1 MRVPVY
7 VCRASRP
14 LRSCTLPQRFQYCNA
29 TPSPK
34 AQAASRKA
42 SAPTASQSIGY
53 AQRLVH
59 SLSEGRAYRLR
70 LSACGCLV
78 TWLVGDR
85 RGSVL
90 PTPQS
95 LLRSVYAGR
104 LCVAGAIYL
113 AAALKFAVAAPLD
126 LLVTSFVLVAA
137 VVVTIAS
144 YWYTHLSRR
153 TPGRTFLYGQALFDV
168 ALITTVVHI
177 TGGPQSDLTPL
188 YVPLIAVTAVL
199 MPPASTGLIT
209 ALVGIVYFAGV
220 AAVTAYFSSRVSVM
234 GAEREALAGELRQ
247 ARLEAADVLRSVP
260 TGIVTV
266 DQAGHLL
273 YCNPAAEQ
281 ILGFKERQWRGAP
294 IMPEFA
300 KIAPEFWAAITAT
313 ARRGV
318 RAMRVEATVRRP
330 DRTFPIGVTTTTLD
344 IEPAGEPRVTAIF
357 TDISDSKRL
366 EELHLRAE
374 RLEAVAEL
382 SSSLAHEIKNPLASI
397 RSSVEQLGRAKR
409 ANADEKFLT
418 SLVVRE
424 TDRLS
429 RLLTEFLDFS
439 RVRATECR
447 PLDLHKVAAAAIR
460 LVREHPDVPEDAVIE
475 LAGDATP
482 MEGDEDLLHRVVS
495 NLVLNAVQ
503 ATGKG
508 ARVVVRTGRP
518 AAQELP
524 GGAGIESPVCL
535 AVSDN
540 GPGIPESLRAR
551 LFEPFV
557 TGRVGGTGL
566 GLAKIGR
573 AVDAHRGLVLVD
585 SPPGQ
590 GTTFTVYFPA
600 ARRKEEAA

>member
-1 MRVPVY
+1 M
-7 VCRASRP
+7 S
-14 LRSCTLPQRFQYCNA
+14 
-29 TPSPK
+29 
-34 AQAASRKA
+34 
-42 SAPTASQSIGY
+42 
-53 AQRLVH
+53 
-59 SLSEGRAYRLR
+59 
-70 LSACGCLV
+70 
-78 TWLVGDR
+78 WLGGGT
-85 RGSVL
+85 RGSAI

-95 LLRSVYAGR
+95 LLRSVYVGR
-104 LCVAGAIYL
+104 LCVAAAIYL
-113 AAALKFAVAAPLD
+113 AASLKFAVAEPLD
-126 LLVTSFVLVAA
+126 LLVTSLVLIATVG
-137 VVVTIAS
+137 VTIAS
-144 YWYTHLSRR
+144 YWYTHVRR
-153 TPGRTFLYGQALFDV
+153 RPPGLTFRYGQALFDV
-168 ALITTVVHI
+168 ALITIVVHI

-199 MPPASTGLIT
+199 MPPASTALMTAFVGL
-209 ALVGIVYFAGV
+209 VYFADVFFGHRTAMTAQVALQLLVFVAV
-220 AAVTAYFSSRVSVM
+220 AAVTAYFASRVSVM

-247 ARLEAADVLRSVP
+247 ARLEAADVLRNIP

-266 DQAGHLL
+266 DQGGHLL
-273 YCNPAAEQ
+273 FCNPAAEH
-281 ILGFKERQWRGAP
+281 ILGFNERQWRGRP

-300 KIAPEFWAAITAT
+300 RIAPEFWAAVTAT

-344 IEPAGEPRVTAIF
+344 VEPQGEPRVTAIF

-382 SSSLAHEIKNPLASI
+382 SASLAHEIKNPLASI
-397 RSSVEQLGRAKR
+397 RSSVEQLGRSKR
-409 ANADEKFLT
+409 ANPDEKFLT

-424 TDRLS
+424 SDRLA
-429 RLLTEFLDFS
+429 RLLSEFLDFS

-447 PLDLHKVAAAAIR
+447 PLDLRVVAGAAIR
-460 LVREHPDVPEDAVIE
+460 LVREHPDCPEDAVID
-475 LAGDATP
+475 LAGDPTP

-508 ARVVVRTGRP
+508 ARVEVRIGR
-518 AAQELP
+518 AEARELP
-524 GGAGIESPVCL
+524 GAAGIENPVAL
-535 AVSDN
+535 VVRDN

-566 GLAKIGR
+566 GLAIVQR
-573 AVDAHRGLVLVD
+573 AVEAHRGLVLVD
-585 SPPGQ
+585 TAVGK